1 ARREHGLRPL
11 TSSRVER
18 ETGDKRRASPLVEG
32 SLLLTVFFF
41 GTNFTAVKLVVESV
55 PPILFAAT
63 RFTLAGLLLLPLALF
78 LGSEGRLSRKD
89 LLPMLGLG
97 FVGVTLTQSVF
108 TVGVGLT
115 TAANTALVYS
125 TAPVWGMLLAFALG
139 WERPRVSG
147 VLGVGLCL
155 LGVGAIVYG
164 SLDVAGTSLVGDA
177 LILAAAVFWGSYT
190 VLTLSF
196 LRRYSAVAVAA
207 YAMTLGGLAAFPLAA
222 LDPSPL
228 NLAALDG
235 LTWGAAAYS
244 ALCSSAFGFAAWGWG
259 VSHVGANRVLVYQ
272 YLVTL
277 TGVSTGILLLGESFG
292 AGQLV
297 GAAVILAGVYLAR
310 SR

>member
-1 ARREHGLRPL
+1 VTKE
-11 TSSRVER
+11 
-18 ETGDKRRASPLVEG
+18 KRRASPLVET

-63 RFTLAGLLLLPLALF
+63 RFTLAGLLLLPLAL
-78 LGSEGRLSRKD
+78 LSGPESRLSRQD
-89 LLPMLGLG
+89 LLPMFGLGL
-97 FVGVTLTQSVF
+97 VGVTLTQSVF

-147 VLGVGLCL
+147 VLGIGLCL
-155 LGVGAIVYG
+155 VGVGAIVYG
-164 SLDVAGTSLVGDA
+164 SLDFAGTSLLGDA
-177 LILAAAVFWGSYT
+177 LILVAAISWGSYT

-196 LRRYSAVAVAA
+196 LRRYSALAVAA
-207 YAMTLGGLAAFPLAA
+207 YAMTFGGLAAFPLEA
-222 LDPSPL
+222 LDPASL
-228 NLAALDG
+228 DLAALDG

-277 TGVSTGILLLGESFG
+277 TGVSTGVLLLGEDFG
-292 AGQLV
+292 AGQLI

>member
-1 ARREHGLRPL
+1 M
-11 TSSRVER
+11 TKER
-18 ETGDKRRASPLVEG
+18 RRASPLVEG
-32 SLLLTVFFF
+32 SLLLTAFFF
-41 GTNFTAVKLVVESV
+41 GTNFAAVKLVVESV

-63 RFTLAGLLLLPLALF
+63 RFTLAGLLLLPLAL
-78 LGSEGRLSRKD
+78 LSGPENRLSRRD

-97 FVGVTLTQSVF
+97 LVGVTLTQTVF
-108 TVGVGLT
+108 TVGVDLT

-125 TAPVWGMLLAFALG
+125 TSPVWGMLLAFALG

-164 SLDVAGTSLVGDA
+164 SLDFAGTSLLGDA

-190 VLTLSF
+190 VLTLSL
-196 LRRYSAVAVAA
+196 LRRYSALAVAA

-244 ALCSSAFGFAAWGWG
+244 ALCSSTFGFAAWGWG
-259 VSHVGANRVLVYQ
+259 VSHVGANRVLIYQ

-292 AGQLV
+292 AGQLI
-297 GAAVILAGVYLAR
+297 GAAVILGGVYLAR

>member
-1 ARREHGLRPL
+1 M
-11 TSSRVER
+11 TKER
-18 ETGDKRRASPLVEG
+18 RRASPLVEA
-32 SLLLTVFFF
+32 SLLLTAFFF
-41 GTNFTAVKLVVESV
+41 GTNFAAVKLVVESV

-63 RFTLAGLLLLPLALF
+63 RFTLAGLLLLPLAL
-78 LGSEGRLSRKD
+78 LSGPENRLSRRD

-97 FVGVTLTQSVF
+97 LVGVTLTQTVF
-108 TVGVGLT
+108 TVGVDLT

-125 TAPVWGMLLAFALG
+125 TSPVWGMLLAFALG

-164 SLDVAGTSLVGDA
+164 SLDFAGTSLLGDA

-190 VLTLSF
+190 VLTLSL
-196 LRRYSAVAVAA
+196 LRRYSALAVAA

-244 ALCSSAFGFAAWGWG
+244 ALCSSTFGFAAWGWG
-259 VSHVGANRVLVYQ
+259 VSHVGANRVLIYQ

-292 AGQLV
+292 AGQLI

-310 SR
+310 SK

>member
-1 ARREHGLRPL
+1 MRAASEGR
-11 TSSRVER
+11 
-18 ETGDKRRASPLVEG
+18 KRRVSPLVEA

-63 RFTLAGLLLLPLALF
+63 RFTLAGLLLLPLAILS
-78 LGSEGRLSRKD
+78 GPKGRLSRGD

-97 FVGVTLTQSVF
+97 LVGVTLTQSVF
-108 TVGVGLT
+108 TVGVSLT

-125 TAPVWGMLLAFALG
+125 TSPVWGMLLAFALG
-139 WERPRVSG
+139 WERPRFSG
-147 VLGVGLCL
+147 VLGVVLCL

-164 SLDVAGTSLVGDA
+164 SLDFAGTNLAGDA

-196 LRRYSAVAVAA
+196 FGRYSALAIGA

-222 LDPSPL
+222 LDPTPIDLS
-228 NLAALDG
+228 AMSG

-277 TGVSTGILLLGESFG
+277 TGVSTGILLLGEDFG
-292 AGQLV
+292 VGQLI
-297 GAAVILAGVYLAR
+297 GAAVILTGVYLAR
-310 SR
+310 GR

>member
-1 ARREHGLRPL
+1 MTKG
-11 TSSRVER
+11 
-18 ETGDKRRASPLVEG
+18 KRRASPLVEV
-32 SLLLTVFFF
+32 SLLLTAFFF
-41 GTNFTAVKLVVESV
+41 GSNFAAVKLVVESV

-63 RFTLAGLLLLPLALF
+63 RFTLAGLLLLPLAL
-78 LGSEGRLSRKD
+78 LSGPENRLSRRD

-97 FVGVTLTQSVF
+97 LGGVTLTQTVF
-108 TVGVGLT
+108 TVGVDLT

-125 TAPVWGMLLAFALG
+125 TSPVWGMLLAFALG
-139 WERPRVSG
+139 WERPRASG
-147 VLGVGLCL
+147 VLGLGLCL
-155 LGVGAIVYG
+155 IGVGAIVFG
-164 SLDVAGTSLVGDA
+164 SLDFAATSLLGDA

-190 VLTLSF
+190 VLTLSM
-196 LRRYSAVAVAA
+196 LRRYSALALAA

-228 NLAALDG
+228 NLAGLDG

-244 ALCSSAFGFAAWGWG
+244 ALCSSTFGFVAWGWG
-259 VSHVGANRVLVYQ
+259 VSHVGANRVLIYQ

-292 AGQLV
+292 AGQLI

>member
-1 ARREHGLRPL
+1 VTKE
-11 TSSRVER
+11 
-18 ETGDKRRASPLVEG
+18 KRRASPLVEA
-32 SLLLTVFFF
+32 SLLLTAFFF

-55 PPILFAAT
+55 PPILFAAS
-63 RFTLAGLLLLPLALF
+63 RFTLAGLLLLPLAILS
-78 LGSEGRLSRKD
+78 GEKGRLSRRD
-89 LLPMLGLG
+89 ILPMLGLG
-97 FVGVTLTQSVF
+97 LVGITLTQSVF

-139 WERPRVSG
+139 WERPRISG
-147 VLGVGLCL
+147 VLGIALCL
-155 LGVGAIVYG
+155 AGVGAIVYG
-164 SLDVAGTSLVGDA
+164 SLDFAGTSLVGDA
-177 LILAAAVFWGSYT
+177 LILVAAVSWGSYT

-207 YAMTLGGLAAFPLAA
+207 YAMTFGGLAAFPLEA
-222 LDPSPL
+222 LDPASL
-228 NLAALDG
+228 DLAALDG

-277 TGVSTGILLLGESFG
+277 TGVSTGVLLLGEDFG
-292 AGQLV
+292 AGQLI

-310 SR
+310 SK

>member
-1 ARREHGLRPL
+1 M
-11 TSSRVER
+11 ER
-18 ETGDKRRASPLVEG
+18 TAGDKRRASPLIEG

-78 LGSEGRLSRKD
+78 FGSEGRLSRQD

-147 VLGVGLCL
+147 VLGIGLCL

-164 SLDVAGTSLVGDA
+164 SLDFAGTSLVGDA

-297 GAAVILAGVYLAR
+297 GAAVILAGIYLAR

>member
-1 ARREHGLRPL
+1 
-11 TSSRVER
+11 VER
-18 ETGDKRRASPLVEG
+18 TAGDKRRASPLVEG

-78 LGSEGRLSRKD
+78 FGSEGRLSRQD

-147 VLGVGLCL
+147 VLGIGLCL

-164 SLDVAGTSLVGDA
+164 SLDFAGTSLVGDA

-277 TGVSTGILLLGESFG
+277 IGVSTGILLLGESFG

-297 GAAVILAGVYLAR
+297 GATVILAGVYLAR

>member
-1 ARREHGLRPL
+1 
-11 TSSRVER
+11 VER
-18 ETGDKRRASPLVEG
+18 TAGDKRRASPLVEG

-78 LGSEGRLSRKD
+78 FGSEGRLSRQD

-147 VLGVGLCL
+147 VLGISLCL
-155 LGVGAIVYG
+155 FGVGAIVYG
-164 SLDVAGTSLVGDA
+164 SLDFAGTSLVGDA

-277 TGVSTGILLLGESFG
+277 IGVSTGILLLGESFG

>member
-1 ARREHGLRPL
+1 
-11 TSSRVER
+11 VER
-18 ETGDKRRASPLVEG
+18 TAGDKRRASPLVEG

-78 LGSEGRLSRKD
+78 FGSEGRLSRQD

-147 VLGVGLCL
+147 VLGIGLCL
-155 LGVGAIVYG
+155 FGVGAIVYG
-164 SLDVAGTSLVGDA
+164 SLDFAGTSLVGDA

-277 TGVSTGILLLGESFG
+277 IGVSTGILLLGESFG

-297 GAAVILAGVYLAR
+297 GATVILAGVYLAR

>member
-1 ARREHGLRPL
+1 
-11 TSSRVER
+11 
-18 ETGDKRRASPLVEG
+18 
-32 SLLLTVFFF
+32 
-41 GTNFTAVKLVVESV
+41 V

-63 RFTLAGLLLLPLALF
+63 RFTLAGLLLLPLAL
-78 LGSEGRLSRKD
+78 LSGEGRLSRRD

-97 FVGVTLTQSVF
+97 LVGVTLTQSVF

-139 WERPRVSG
+139 WERPRISG
-147 VLGVGLCL
+147 VLGIALCL
-155 LGVGAIVYG
+155 AGVGAIVFG
-164 SLDVAGTSLVGDA
+164 SLDFAGTSLVGDA
-177 LILAAAVFWGSYT
+177 LILVAAVSWGSYT

-196 LRRYSAVAVAA
+196 LRRYSALAVAA
-207 YAMTLGGLAAFPLAA
+207 YAMTFGGLAAFPLEA
-222 LDPSPL
+222 LDPASL
-228 NLAALDG
+228 DLAALDG

-277 TGVSTGILLLGESFG
+277 TGVSTGVLLLGEDFG
-292 AGQLV
+292 AGQLI